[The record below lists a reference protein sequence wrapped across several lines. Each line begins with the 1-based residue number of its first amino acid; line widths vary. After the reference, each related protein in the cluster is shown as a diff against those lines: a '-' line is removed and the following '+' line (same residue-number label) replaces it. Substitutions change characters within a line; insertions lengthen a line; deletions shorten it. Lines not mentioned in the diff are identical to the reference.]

1 VAIRYATKTGVWS
14 DVSVWD
20 GGTTFPGSGD
30 DVHANNF
37 TVTIDQSITVNSLN
51 INAGGSAVAGGTFT
65 ASITGTIA
73 LQSLAVGGHTG
84 SSTALLQ
91 LTGGAVTLNVASGIT
106 GDTSVTGTEPPAVLA
121 SGGTHIINGDA
132 SAAAGGCVSV
142 TGDTTSVTVNGVI
155 TGGTTAGVYG
165 VGVSTAGAQLTIT
178 GTVVGG
184 TASGAF
190 GVHMGLGTLRLD
202 ALLKWSSIGVAP
214 VSGSGG
220 SVMFKRTGAELA
232 MEAPSDD
239 NWPAA
244 TGAAIVVERYTTG
257 NPAPAD
263 VREGTLYGPGETSTG
278 TLAVPPPASVAAG
291 VPTDD
296 TVGTAALG
304 LADVLAGTGAQIAA
318 ATSG

>member
-1 VAIRYATKTGVWS
+1 
-14 DVSVWD
+14 VSVWD

-37 TVTIDQSITVNSLN
+37 TVTIDQSITVNSLSV
-51 INAGGSAVAGGTFT
+51 NAGGSAVAGGTFT
-65 ASITGTIA
+65 TSITGTID
-73 LQSLAVGGHTG
+73 LQSLAVGAHSG
-84 SSTALLQ
+84 SSSALLQ
-91 LTGGAVTLNVASGIT
+91 LAGGAVTLTAVSGIS
-106 GDTSVTGTEPPAVLA
+106 GDTSVTGTEPHAVLA
-121 SGGTHIINGDA
+121 SGGTHIINADVSGG
-132 SAAAGGCVSV
+132 AGNGVSV
-142 TGDTTSVTVNGVI
+142 SGSTTSVTVNGVV
-155 TGGTTAGVYG
+155 TGGTSASVYG
-165 VGVSTAGAQLTIT
+165 VSVSTAGAQVTIT

-184 TASGAF
+184 TASGAH
-190 GVHMGLGTLRLD
+190 GVNMALGTLRLD

-220 SVMFKRTGAELA
+220 SVMFKRTGAALA

-239 NWPAA
+239 NWPAD

-257 NPAPAD
+257 NPLPAD